1 VDHAIIIK
9 FDIIQMPMM
18 REKPSTEPRGRKA
31 LNEIL
36 LGILNYRREKI
47 KRALEE
53 LRKIELDS
61 SYEEVK
67 LKLRLE
73 GS

>member
-1 VDHAIIIK
+1 VDHAIIL

-18 REKPSTEPRGRKA
+18 REKPSAELRGRKA
-31 LNEIL
+31 LNKIL